1 MINSFFQSIDETSA
15 GYVPTDNMKPIDMIN
30 GFSVRPGLFSDY
42 GAIVLPGGVSFT
54 VHSHKGTAVYL
65 QLYERGEA
73 EPTVELPFPES
84 YHIGDVYSMIV
95 FGLNIEEFE
104 YTYRVEGPYDPAKGL
119 IFDGNKRL
127 LDPYSKAV
135 VGQSQWGIKVNN
147 GGGYHSRVVSSQ
159 FDWGADKS
167 PDIPMNDLIIY
178 EAHVRGFTMHESS
191 GVAHPGTYAGLI
203 EKIPYLKKLGINAI
217 ELLPIFE
224 FDEMLEAREYDGKM
238 LVDYWGYNP
247 VSFFANN
254 TAYTSKLEHNREGTE
269 LKELIRVLHQND
281 MEIILDVVFNH
292 TAEGN
297 ELGPVFSFKGF
308 DNQIYYMLTPD
319 GHYYNFSGCGNTMNA
334 NHPVV
339 QNMILKSLRYWT
351 TEYRVDGFRFDLA
364 SILGR
369 NEEGVPMENPP
380 LIKSMAFE
388 PSLSHTK
395 LIAEAWDAGGLYQV
409 GSFPSYSRWS
419 EWNGRYR
426 DDLRRFLKGDKG
438 TALAAALRI
447 TGSNDLYD
455 PAHRTG
461 ASVNFITCHDGFTLR
476 DLYSYNEKHNM
487 ANGWD
492 NTDGENENNS
502 WNCGAE
508 GDTQDPDILTLR
520 DRMVKNAV
528 TVLLASHGTP
538 MLLAGDE
545 FGNTQFGNNNPY
557 CQDNE
562 ISWLNWDLLTEYEDR
577 FEFFRQMIKIRKEHP
592 ALREVLPQSK
602 VGPAGTSL
610 HGSKPYEFQA
620 HDDAHMMGILY
631 GGHNEK
637 KGMDDILYL
646 AINTYWEEIEVALPA
661 LPKICAWRVLV
672 DTGAELGKQIGEE
685 VSGLHLDCDTLH
697 LQPRSVMLLEA
708 I

>member
-1 MINSFFQSIDETSA
+1 
-15 GYVPTDNMKPIDMIN
+15 
-30 GFSVRPGLFSDY
+30 
-42 GAIVLPGGVSFT
+42 
-54 VHSHKGTAVYL
+54 
-65 QLYERGEA
+65 
-73 EPTVELPFPES
+73 
-84 YHIGDVYSMIV
+84 
-95 FGLNIEEFE
+95 
-104 YTYRVEGPYDPAKGL
+104 
-119 IFDGNKRL
+119 
-127 LDPYSKAV
+127 
-135 VGQSQWGIKVNN
+135 
-147 GGGYHSRVVSSQ
+147 
-159 FDWGADKS
+159 
-167 PDIPMNDLIIY
+167 
-178 EAHVRGFTMHESS
+178 
-191 GVAHPGTYAGLI
+191 
-203 EKIPYLKKLGINAI
+203 
-217 ELLPIFE
+217 
-224 FDEMLEAREYDGKM
+224 
-238 LVDYWGYNP
+238 
-247 VSFFANN
+247 
-254 TAYTSKLEHNREGTE
+254 
-269 LKELIRVLHQND
+269 
-281 MEIILDVVFNH
+281 
-292 TAEGN
+292 
-297 ELGPVFSFKGF
+297 
-308 DNQIYYMLTPD
+308 
-319 GHYYNFSGCGNTMNA
+319 
-334 NHPVV
+334 
-339 QNMILKSLRYWT
+339 
-351 TEYRVDGFRFDLA
+351 
-364 SILGR
+364 
-369 NEEGVPMENPP
+369 
-380 LIKSMAFE
+380 
-388 PSLSHTK
+388 
-395 LIAEAWDAGGLYQV
+395 
-409 GSFPSYSRWS
+409 
-419 EWNGRYR
+419 
-426 DDLRRFLKGDKG
+426 
-438 TALAAALRI
+438 
-447 TGSNDLYD
+447 
-455 PAHRTG
+455 
-461 ASVNFITCHDGFTLR
+461 
-476 DLYSYNEKHNM
+476 M

-610 HGSKPYEFQA
+610 HGSQPFEFQA